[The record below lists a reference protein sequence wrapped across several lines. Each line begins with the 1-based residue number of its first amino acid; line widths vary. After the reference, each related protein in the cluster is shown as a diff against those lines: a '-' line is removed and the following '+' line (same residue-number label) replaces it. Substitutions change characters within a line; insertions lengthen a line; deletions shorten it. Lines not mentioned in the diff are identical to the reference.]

1 MSKNTYF
8 TGQLIYSQIL
18 SLVKKEK
25 INQISREGHYDHY
38 VKKLDGY
45 THFVIMLYAVLCDFL
60 FFPGHQYTNNAK

>member
-25 INQISREGHYDHY
+25 INQISREGHYDP
-38 VKKLDGY
+38 
-45 THFVIMLYAVLCDFL
+45 LCEEVRRIYSLRDHAL
-60 FFPGHQYTNNAK
+60 CSLMDTIPKSV